1 MDKFF
6 HIKHFYFCQN
16 RMSLDLNLLDLLM
29 EWIPARNN
37 LKETFDKIKNIYNVV
52 DMKNGIMK
60 EFFI

>member
-1 MDKFF
+1 ML
-6 HIKHFYFCQN
+6 
-16 RMSLDLNLLDLLM
+16 LDLNLLDLLM

-37 LKETFDKIKNIYNVV
+37 LKETFDKMENIYNVV